1 MTSPIPSMEFA
12 SSTTE
17 LPRKYDVLINF
28 NGEDIGRKFVSH
40 LDSIL
45 SAVGLTTFLH
55 HDNGVKSMNEP
66 ILNLYRV
73 AIVVFTKTYSQSPW
87 CLHQLQQIIQWHQT
101 YSRHVLPVYYEIQPF
116 DVRSQKGDFGKAF
129 KKAAHQTFSQ
139 QQLEHGMS
147 KWTHALTKAANF
159 FGWNESN
166 YRGEELLSE
175 CQ

>member
-73 AIVVFTKTYSQSPW
+73 AIVVF
-87 CLHQLQQIIQWHQT
+87 
-101 YSRHVLPVYYEIQPF
+101 
-116 DVRSQKGDFGKAF
+116 
-129 KKAAHQTFSQ
+129 
-139 QQLEHGMS
+139 
-147 KWTHALTKAANF
+147 
-159 FGWNESN
+159 
-166 YRGEELLSE
+166 
-175 CQ
+175 